1 MIGDDH
7 GSLAD
12 AGGVKG
18 SVDGPLLPISCE
30 KIAQMPAREKGAA
43 GDLGQRQ
50 MGLVPLC
57 WGSWLNAA
65 IKPVAPIT

>member
-1 MIGDDH
+1 MIGDDD

-18 SVDGPLLPISCE
+18 GVDGPVLPISCE
-30 KIAQMPAREKGAA
+30 KIAQMPAPEKGAA

-57 WGSWLNAA
+57 WGSWLYAE
-65 IKPVAPIT
+65 IKLAVPTT